1 MSPRG
6 LRAWCHAL
14 PRMRASS
21 LPASPLPVCS
31 RTGRAPRPRRALP
44 GVIGALGRGRERG
57 NAVKGNVEYRSR
69 AAARICRE
77 SPLTEWSATLAR
89 EGNGRPFPSAPRRVR
104 GLVRRGQRP
113 LPAIGFWG
121 CRPAALFFQK
131 GRRGLGNRCRHRS
144 GQRPGQG
151 GSRPDAQRACERRAL
166 RRSTRLYE
174 VKGSVLPFISKE
186 AIV

>member
-31 RTGRAPRPRRALP
+31 RMGRASRPRRASP
-44 GVIGALGRGRERG
+44 GSDRGALSGTEARERSQG
-57 NAVKGNVEYRSR
+57 DVEYRSR

-89 EGNGRPFPSAPRRVR
+89 EGNGRPFPSATRRVR

-151 GSRPDAQRACERRAL
+151 GSRPDAQHAQACGEPSAGAHVF
-166 RRSTRLYE
+166 T
-174 VKGSVLPFISKE
+174 K
-186 AIV
+186 

>member
-31 RTGRAPRPRRALP
+31 RMGGTLC
-44 GVIGALGRGRERG
+44 RGRKRG

-89 EGNGRPFPSAPRRVR
+89 EGNGRPFPSATRRVR

-151 GSRPDAQRACERRAL
+151 GSRPDAQHALACGVPSAGAHVF
-166 RRSTRLYE
+166 T
-174 VKGSVLPFISKE
+174 K
-186 AIV
+186 

>member
-21 LPASPLPVCS
+21 LPVCS
-31 RTGRAPRPRRALP
+31 RMGRASRPRRALP
-44 GVIGALGRGRERG
+44 GVIGALCRGRKRG

-89 EGNGRPFPSAPRRVR
+89 EGNGRPFPSATRRVR
-104 GLVRRGQRP
+104 GWCGGSAPTRDWFLGMPGGRP
-113 LPAIGFWG
+113 
-121 CRPAALFFQK
+121 FFQK

-151 GSRPDAQRACERRAL
+151 GSRPDAQHALACGVPSAGAHVF
-166 RRSTRLYE
+166 T
-174 VKGSVLPFISKE
+174 K
-186 AIV
+186 

>member
-31 RTGRAPRPRRALP
+31 RMGRASRPRRASP
-44 GVIGALGRGRERG
+44 GVIGALCRGRKRG

-89 EGNGRPFPSAPRRVR
+89 EGNGRPFPSATRRVR

-113 LPAIGFWG
+113 LPASLTVDATPRARRVATRRAA
-121 CRPAALFFQK
+121 RPSV
-131 GRRGLGNRCRHRS
+131 RS
-144 GQRPGQG
+144 
-151 GSRPDAQRACERRAL
+151 AL

>member
-1 MSPRG
+1 MRPRG

-31 RTGRAPRPRRALP
+31 RMGRASRPRRALP

-104 GLVRRGQRP
+104 GLARRGQRP

-151 GSRPDAQRACERRAL
+151 GSRPDAQHALACGGHSAGAHVF
-166 RRSTRLYE
+166 T
-174 VKGSVLPFISKE
+174 K
-186 AIV
+186 

>member
-1 MSPRG
+1 MRPRG
-6 LRAWCHAL
+6 SRAWCHAL
-14 PRMRASS
+14 PRMRAFS

-31 RTGRAPRPRRALP
+31 RMGRASRPRRASP
-44 GVIGALGRGRERG
+44 GVIGALGRGWSAERSQGERG
-57 NAVKGNVEYRSR
+57 IPRTRSGEDMPRKPLDGVERHTCPRGKRPPVSLPHGECGVAGG
-69 AAARICRE
+69 AA
-77 SPLTEWSATLAR
+77 
-89 EGNGRPFPSAPRRVR
+89 
-104 GLVRRGQRP
+104 P

-166 RRSTRLYE
+166 RRSTRLYA

>member
-1 MSPRG
+1 MARRG
-6 LRAWCHAL
+6 QRPLPASLTANDTQRSRARAYNQRRANEGAGASA
-14 PRMRASS
+14 PASS
-21 LPASPLPVCS
+21 LAAKPVIA
-31 RTGRAPRPRRALP
+31 RARSCQ
-44 GVIGALGRGRERG
+44 GD
-57 NAVKGNVEYRSR
+57 VEYRSR

-89 EGNGRPFPSAPRRVR
+89 EGNGRPFPSATRRVR
-104 GLVRRGQRP
+104 GLARRGQRP

-151 GSRPDAQRACERRAL
+151 GSRPDAQHALACGVPSAGAHVF
-166 RRSTRLYE
+166 T
-174 VKGSVLPFISKE
+174 K
-186 AIV
+186 